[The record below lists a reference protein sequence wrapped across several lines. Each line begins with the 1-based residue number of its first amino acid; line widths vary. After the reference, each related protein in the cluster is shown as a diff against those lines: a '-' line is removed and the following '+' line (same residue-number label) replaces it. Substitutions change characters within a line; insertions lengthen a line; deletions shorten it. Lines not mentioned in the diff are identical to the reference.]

1 MIGVRRMVHGFW
13 RQVHTKT
20 REGPSENLKKKVAEI
35 ETKRK
40 SKSPWKTQVFIQ
52 VPDSMEWLDTP
63 TMPMIIIAVG
73 TAVVAKL
80 LMTYDDSKSQETIE
94 EKIKNAP
101 EGQGTVRMLTREEW
115 DAIQEMRPR
124 TPFES
129 KLARPNARIRTGD
142 PIHLEDVKDW
152 SVDVLSDALTR
163 AEEFNAS
170 AILKLLSCGLKFNI
184 TKRGLT
190 HYSSSKELRLEEA
203 CTAGTGGRRRRPEYI
218 VVPTKNRTYHFRVV
232 MSLNT
237 QNGANA
243 ESRTKSIDI
252 AWICE
257 QTEEKELK
265 EFCTQKGMGLIENVQ
280 KPVIDFKIEVGTIGL
295 VSLHENMIGV
305 RRMVHGFWRQVH
317 TKTREGPSE
326 NLKKKVAEIETKR
339 KSKSP
344 RKTQV
349 FIQVPDS
356 MEWLDT
362 PTMPMIIIAVGT
374 AVVAKLL
381 MTYDDSK
388 SQETIE
394 EKIKN
399 APEGQGTVRMLTR
412 EEWDAIQEMRPR
424 TPFESKL
431 ARPNARIRTG
441 DPIHLEDV
449 RDWSVDVLSDALT
462 RAEEFNASAI
472 LKLLSCG
479 LKFNI
484 TKRGLTH
491 YSSSKELRLEEAC
504 TAGTG
509 GRRRRPEYIVVPT
522 KNRTY
527 HFRVVMSLN
536 TQNGANAES
545 RTKSIDIA
553 WICEQTEEKE
563 LKEFCTQKGMGLI
576 ENVQKPVIDFKS
588 QNLQICS
595 V

>member
-1 MIGVRRMVHGFW
+1 
-13 RQVHTKT
+13 
-20 REGPSENLKKKVAEI
+20 
-35 ETKRK
+35 
-40 SKSPWKTQVFIQ
+40 
-52 VPDSMEWLDTP
+52 
-63 TMPMIIIAVG
+63 
-73 TAVVAKL
+73 
-80 LMTYDDSKSQETIE
+80 
-94 EKIKNAP
+94 
-101 EGQGTVRMLTREEW
+101 
-115 DAIQEMRPR
+115 
-124 TPFES
+124 
-129 KLARPNARIRTGD
+129 
-142 PIHLEDVKDW
+142 
-152 SVDVLSDALTR
+152 
-163 AEEFNAS
+163 
-170 AILKLLSCGLKFNI
+170 
-184 TKRGLT
+184 
-190 HYSSSKELRLEEA
+190 
-203 CTAGTGGRRRRPEYI
+203 
-218 VVPTKNRTYHFRVV
+218 
-232 MSLNT
+232 
-237 QNGANA
+237 
-243 ESRTKSIDI
+243 
-252 AWICE
+252 
-257 QTEEKELK
+257 
-265 EFCTQKGMGLIENVQ
+265 
-280 KPVIDFKIEVGTIGL
+280 
-295 VSLHENMIGV
+295 MIGV

-449 RDWSVDVLSDALT
+449 KDWSVDVLSDALT
-462 RAEEFNASAI
+462 RAEESKGAPLAAAYICNMHQ
-472 LKLLSCG
+472 LDLNPCG
-479 LKFNI
+479 VSRFNI